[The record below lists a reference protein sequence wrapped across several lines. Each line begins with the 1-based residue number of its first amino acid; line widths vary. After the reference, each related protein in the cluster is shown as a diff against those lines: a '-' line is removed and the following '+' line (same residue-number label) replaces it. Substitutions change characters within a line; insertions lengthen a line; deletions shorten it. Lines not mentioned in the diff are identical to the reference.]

1 MIFTINT
8 FFYKNMVADFFVF
21 LTIILISTVLYCI
34 TLILKIKFLI
44 LKLKTQVLEINNLIA
59 LLDKNALVL
68 EKNIKL
74 GILMEQD
81 DNRIIAGLIFIAI
94 GVTIAILLF
103 FFSGGGSGP
112 SSDTS
117 SSVGDSFSS
126 KSSQSSFSISS
137 SSTDLGVKDTYSANW
152 DNLSLANN
160 NLVPPIPEGS
170 VVQTQ
175 MLEQLNTSLM
185 EIMEKAAS
193 KLLPTLSNWI
203 EFSNKKILFFDESP
217 TVRVGSSVKDW
228 LLTLDNCTEKIKNG
242 DVSIDVLQSVDSTM
256 NSITDNL
263 PDFLKQL
270 DRFMSKADLNIK
282 TPLET
287 SIKDYEF
294 ILDSREVAKE
304 LLQKILENENL
315 LTQISPGSIV
325 LPEWF
330 PGLICFFSMLN
341 VISSQELIDLLG
353 RVRSVYVTIHDYFNS
368 ENLDCLTFKDNLLKK
383 LYYYHTKM
391 REFMDNSTD
400 RISTLRFISIA
411 RSPEDFQRIPDLLT
425 KLLEYHECLNIDTTN
440 IFLFLG

>member
-1 MIFTINT
+1 MILTINT
-8 FFYKNMVADFFVF
+8 FFYKNIIADVFVF
-21 LTIILISTVLYCI
+21 LTIILLSTVLYCI

-103 FFSGGGSGP
+103 FFSGGGGSGP

-126 KSSQSSFSISS
+126 KSSESSFSKSS

-152 DNLSLANN
+152 DNL
-160 NLVPPIPEGS
+160 LVPPISEGS

-217 TVRVGSSVKDW
+217 TVRVGSSLKDW

-242 DVSIDVLQSVDSTM
+242 DLSIDVLQSVDSTM

-270 DRFMSKADLNIK
+270 DRFMAKANLNVK
-282 TPLET
+282 TLSET
-287 SIKDYEF
+287 TIKDYEF

-341 VISSQELIDLLG
+341 VISSEQLTDLLV

-368 ENLDCLTFKDNLLKK
+368 ENPDCLTFKDNLLKK